1 MYPSPVDARSWIW
14 LVVTISFAGYL
25 ALLVEARARSAGT
38 FYRPVRAVRP
48 LAAGVAVA
56 SGWISAA
63 SYLSLAGAMAVSAPD
78 GGVYAVGWIAGFAL
92 LALLVTPYLRRT
104 GRHTVAQ
111 LLLERFDSPAAGVA
125 AVACT
130 ALVTFTYLSAQL
142 RGAAIV
148 LARMAPV
155 ALPVAVAAALLVVL
169 GYTALGRLRT
179 ITFGQV
185 AQYAVLAAAFAVL
198 AVALLGA
205 LTGQAVPQLAPW
217 ARLGARG
224 AALLGEPPGL
234 PLREAADHLGASLGL
249 APLARSR
256 RGPADLA
263 ASALALAAGTAALP
277 HIVGRFLSM
286 PRAREARTSAA
297 WALAFIVLFY
307 SLVPAVALAARAALL
322 ARAAAPAAGAVP
334 LALPGWAASGLVTAG
349 RAGGPAA
356 LQLSAADGARLAVD
370 PDVLVLAA
378 PELLGLPVW
387 VVAVAAAGALAAA
400 VSTAAGLVI
409 SLGAAASRDLLKGIL
424 SPGLPERTELR
435 VSRLAAAGLTV
446 AAAWL
451 ALHPPGTVV
460 QTVGLAFGLAAA
472 AFFPALLAA
481 AFWRRATGAGV
492 LWGMIAGASFTVGY
506 VHWFRFLHP
515 ELDVPSHWWL
525 GISPEGIGAV
535 GAVLGGAVL
544 VAVSLAAPRPPVSG
558 PGSGPGDPPAPRS
571 P

>member
-1 MYPSPVDARSWIW
+1 VDARSWIW
-14 LVVTISFAGYL
+14 LVVTASFAGYL

-56 SGWISAA
+56 SSWISAA
-63 SYLSLAGAMAVSAPD
+63 SYLSLGGAMALSGPD
-78 GGVYAVGWIAGFAL
+78 GGVYALGWIAGFAL

-104 GRHTVAQ
+104 GRHTIAQ
-111 LLLERFDSPAAGVA
+111 LVLERFGSPAAGVA

-130 ALVTFTYLSAQL
+130 ALVTFTYLSAQI

-148 LARMAPV
+148 LSRMAPV
-155 ALPVAVAAALLVVL
+155 ALPVAVGAALLVVL

-185 AQYAVLAAAFAVL
+185 AQYAVLAGAFAVL
-198 AVALLGA
+198 SAALLGA
-205 LTGQAVPQLAPW
+205 LTGAAIPQLAPW

-224 AALLGEPPGL
+224 AALLGEPPGR
-234 PLREAADHLGASLGL
+234 PLGQAADHLGAALGF
-249 APLARSR
+249 APLAASR

-263 ASALALAAGTAALP
+263 ASALALMAGTAALP
-277 HIVGRFLSM
+277 HIVSRFLAMS
-286 PRAREARTSAA
+286 RAREARTSAA
-297 WALAFIVLFY
+297 WALAFIALFY
-307 SLVPAVALAARAALL
+307 SAVPAVALAARAALF
-322 ARAAAPAAGAVP
+322 ARAAAPGARAAAGP
-334 LALPGWAASGLVTAG
+334 LAGWSASGLVA
-349 RAGGPAA
+349 AGGTGGAA
-356 LQLSAADGARLAVD
+356 AVLLPVPGGGAPLSVD

-378 PELLGLPVW
+378 PELLDLPPW

-400 VSTAAGLVI
+400 VSAAAGLAI
-409 SLGAAASRDLLKGIL
+409 SLGAAAARDLLKGIL
-424 SPGLPERTELR
+424 SPRLPERVELR
-435 VSRLAAAGLTV
+435 VSRLAAAGLTAV
-446 AAAWL
+446 AAWL

-492 LWGMIAGASFTVGY
+492 LCGMTAGALFTIGY

-515 ELDVPSHWWL
+515 ELDGPAHWWL

-535 GAVLGGAVL
+535 GALFGGLVLL
-544 VAVSLAAPRPPVSG
+544 AVSLATPAPASA
-558 PGSGPGDPPAPRS
+558 PPASTP
-571 P
+571 